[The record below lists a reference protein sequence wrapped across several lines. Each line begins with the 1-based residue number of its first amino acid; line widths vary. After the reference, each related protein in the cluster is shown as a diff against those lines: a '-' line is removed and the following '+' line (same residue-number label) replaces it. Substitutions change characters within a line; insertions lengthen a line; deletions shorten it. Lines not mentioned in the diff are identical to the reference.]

1 MPAPTPGT
9 EETQEEYLDRCDLEN
24 ETEDEGE
31 RRNECQLRWDQSQ
44 EEDAPP
50 DDEEGKAEEART
62 RGLRARARSSTNKNR
77 GGGSMDI
84 RAVKQ
89 EKAELMGDVQT
100 IKREARG
107 LLTRAMPEGRRQAQL
122 DVKQEQVEAIDTR
135 LTELAHLEAQ
145 WELFKEEDL
154 GATPARQG
162 SDEVIPSAGNLP
174 TPFKAFGDQLAA
186 VAAYAQNPGTKHP
199 GVSGIHQIQAA
210 LGASEGIPSDAGW
223 LVQTDFTTELL
234 RLTHET
240 GILAGLTDRKP
251 IGPNANGLKI
261 NAVDETSRVDGSRW
275 GGVQGFWTAEA
286 ATFTAS
292 KPKYRQMELN
302 LQKLTGLYYAT
313 DELLMDTVALGAFVA
328 DAFAEE
334 FGFKL
339 DDALIRGAG
348 GGMPLGILGHAGT
361 IDIPKVDGQDAN
373 TVIAEN
379 VEDMWSRA
387 RASGLM
393 NSEWFINQDVWPQL
407 FRLSHVIG
415 TGGVPMFMLPGGMVN
430 SPFGALMG
438 RPVTPIEQC
447 ETVGTSGDIILA
459 NWKEYLM
466 IEKGGIEAASS
477 IHVQFLTD
485 ETTFRF
491 ILRADGQPK
500 RNAALT
506 PYKGTNTQSAFLTLA
521 DRD

>member
-9 EETQEEYLDRCDLEN
+9 EETQDEYLDRCNLEN

-31 RRNECQLRWDQSQ
+31 RQSECQLRWDQSQ
-44 EEDAPP
+44 DDGEGAPP
-50 DDEEGKAEEART
+50 DDEEGKTEARA
-62 RGLRARARSSTNKNR
+62 RRLRARSSINKNR

-89 EKAELMGDVQT
+89 EKAELMGEVQT

-107 LLTRAMPEGRRQAQL
+107 LLTKTMAEDRRQAQL
-122 DVKQEQVEAIDTR
+122 DVKQEQVEAAESR

-154 GATPARQG
+154 GAAPARTG
-162 SDEVIPSAGNLP
+162 SDEPNFSGGNLP
-174 TPFKAFGDQLAA
+174 TPFRSFGDQLAA
-186 VAAYAQNPGTKHP
+186 VAAYTQDPRTSHP
-199 GVSGIHQIQAA
+199 GAPGLHQIQAA
-210 LGASEGIPSDAGW
+210 LGASEGISSDGGW

-234 RLTHET
+234 RLVHET
-240 GILAGLTDRKP
+240 GKLTGLTDRKP
-251 IGPNANGLKI
+251 ISANSNGMKI

-275 GGVQGFWTAEA
+275 GGVQAFWAAEA
-286 ATFTAS
+286 ATITAS

-313 DELLMDTVALGAFVA
+313 DELLMDTVALGAFA
-328 DAFAEE
+328 GEAFAEE

-361 IDIPKVDGQDAN
+361 IDVAKETNQVAKTIV
-373 TVIAEN
+373 AEN
-379 VEDMWSRA
+379 VENMWSRA
-387 RASGLM
+387 WARGLM

-407 FRLSHVIG
+407 FQLSHAIG
-415 TGGVPMFMLPGGMVN
+415 TGGVPMFMLPGGLVN
-430 SPFGALMG
+430 APFGSLMG

-447 ETVGTSGDIILA
+447 ETLGTSGDIILA
-459 NWKEYLM
+459 DWSQYLM

-485 ETTFRF
+485 ELTFRF

-506 PYKGTNTQSAFLTLA
+506 PYRGTNTQSPFVTLA
-521 DRD
+521 TRA